1 MPVMLN
7 VLMLVLVLIQPDVR
21 SLLLE
26 QRYEEALQILEAIP
40 LAQRDLDTHLMVSQA
55 SLALQKYDQAIEALH
70 LARGKAPQ
78 NSSIQLQLAR
88 AYRASGQ
95 PEMAKAVS
103 ETILQREPDHRQAL
117 ILMGTLQVEAENW
130 PASRRIYE
138 SLARQDSTNTSFRYA
153 LSRVYSALDMRPE
166 ALTQLLAAKMLSPNH
181 HGVLHDLTRLY
192 YELDQLDLAM
202 ETATAAVTLYP
213 TSIPIRKRIGEI
225 EFKRKNYAAAAA
237 QYKEVVGLG
246 DESASTW
253 RNIGMCL
260 YFAEDFGGARD
271 ALTQSLAK
279 ESQDP
284 NTNFYLAMAMVQSD
298 MGDLAI
304 PLLDSTAVH
313 SMGTLLVDAYIQ
325 KAVRL
330 DQQKKT
336 ADAVKLYALAYQLAP
351 TRHEILYFAASAYD
365 RSGTNRVEARD
376 FYTRFLNSP
385 GTKDENMANYARR
398 RVSNLTEEIHFR
410 N

>member
-1 MPVMLN
+1 MLN
-7 VLMLVLVLIQPDVR
+7 VLVLVFALMQPDVR
-21 SLLLE
+21 SLILE
-26 QRYEEALQILEAIP
+26 QRYEEALEL
-40 LAQRDLDTHLMVSQA
+40 LAQVPAAQQDLEHHLMVSQA

-78 NSSIQLQLAR
+78 NTSIQLQLAR
-88 AYRASGQ
+88 TYRASGQ

-103 ETILQREPDHRQAL
+103 ETILQREPSHRQAL
-117 ILMGTLQVEAENW
+117 ILLGAIQFDEQNW

-138 SLARQDSTNTSFRYA
+138 ELARQDSLNTSFRYA
-153 LSRVYSALDMRPE
+153 LSRVYSELDLRAE
-166 ALTQLLAAKMLSPNH
+166 ALAQLTAAKMLSPNH
-181 HGVLHDLTRLY
+181 LGVLHDLTRLY

-202 ETATAAVTLYP
+202 ETANAAVTLYP

-225 EFKRKNYAAAAA
+225 EFKRKNYAAAAQ
-237 QYKEVVGLG
+237 QYKEVIGLG
-246 DESASTW
+246 EETASAW
-253 RNIGMCL
+253 RNLGMCL
-260 YFAEDFGGARD
+260 YFAEDFGAARD

-279 ESQDP
+279 DSKDP
-284 NTNFYLAMAMVQSD
+284 NSNFYLAMAMVQSD
-298 MGDLAI
+298 AGELAI

-330 DQQKKT
+330 DQQKQT
-336 ADAVKLYALAYQLAP
+336 AEAVKLYALAYQLAP
-351 TRHEILYFAASAYD
+351 TRHEILYFTASAYD
-365 RSGTNRVEARD
+365 RTGSNRTDARD

-385 GTKDENMANYARR
+385 GTKDETMANYARR
-398 RVSNLTEEIHFR
+398 RVSILTEEIHFR

>member
-1 MPVMLN
+1 MLN
-7 VLMLVLVLIQPDVR
+7 VLLLVFALMQPDVR
-21 SLLLE
+21 SLILE
-26 QRYEEALQILEAIP
+26 QRYEEALDILSQVPA
-40 LAQRDLDTHLMVSQA
+40 AQQDLEHFLMVSQA

-78 NSSIQLQLAR
+78 NTSIQLQLAR
-88 AYRASGQ
+88 TYRASGQ

-103 ETILQREPDHRQAL
+103 ETILQREPSHRQAL
-117 ILMGTLQVEAENW
+117 ILLGAIQFDEQNW

-138 SLARQDSTNTSFRYA
+138 ELARQDSLNTSFRYA
-153 LSRVYSALDMRPE
+153 LSRVYSELDMRPE
-166 ALTQLLAAKMLSPNH
+166 ALAQLIAAKTLSPNH
-181 HGVLHDLTRLY
+181 LGVLHDLSRLY
-192 YELDQLDLAM
+192 YELEQLDLAM

-225 EFKRKNYAAAAA
+225 EFKRKNYAAAAQ
-237 QYKEVVGLG
+237 QYKEVIGLG
-246 DESASTW
+246 EESASAW
-253 RNIGMCL
+253 RNLGMCL

-271 ALTQSLAK
+271 AFTQSLAK
-279 ESQDP
+279 DSKDP
-284 NTNFYLAMAMVQSD
+284 NANFYLAMAMVQSD
-298 MGDLAI
+298 AGDLAI

-351 TRHEILYFAASAYD
+351 TRHEILYFTASAYD
-365 RSGTNRVEARD
+365 RTGSNRVEARD

-385 GTKDENMANYARR
+385 GTKDETMANYAKR
-398 RVSNLTEEIHFR
+398 RVSILTEEIHFR

>member
-1 MPVMLN
+1 MMMVM
-7 VLMLVLVLIQPDVR
+7 MLVLTLIQPDVR

-26 QRYEEALQILEAIP
+26 QRYEEALQILEAVP
-40 LAQRDLDTHLMVSQA
+40 LMERDLESHLMVSQA
-55 SLALQKYDQAIEALH
+55 ALALQKYDSAIEALH
-70 LARGKAPQ
+70 FARGKAPQ
-78 NSSIQLQLAR
+78 NTAIQIQLAR

-95 PEMAKAVS
+95 PEMAKSVG
-103 ETILQREPDHRQAL
+103 ETILQREPGHRQAL
-117 ILMGTLQVEAENW
+117 ILLGTIQFEEGNW

-138 SLARQDSTNTSFRYA
+138 ELARQDSTNTSFRYA
-153 LSRVYSALDMRPE
+153 LSRVYSELEMRPE

-181 HGVLHDLTRLY
+181 LGVLHDLSRLY

-202 ETATAAVTLYP
+202 ETATLAVGLYP

-225 EFKRKNYAAAAA
+225 EFKRKNYALAAT
-237 QYKEVVGLG
+237 QYKEVIGLG
-246 DESASTW
+246 EDTSSAW
-253 RNIGMCL
+253 RNLGMCL
-260 YFAEDFGGARD
+260 YFAEDFGAARD

-279 ESQDP
+279 DSKDP

-298 MGDLAI
+298 AGDLAI

-336 ADAVKLYALAYQLAP
+336 ADAVRHYALAYQLAP
-351 TRHEILYFAASAYD
+351 TRHEILYFTASAYD

-385 GTKDENMANYARR
+385 GTKDETMANYARR
-398 RVSNLTEEIHFR
+398 RVSILTEEIHFR